1 VFDGKITTIVI
12 LKLDRLSRRLR
23 DGINTLADWCE
34 ENIKI
39 VVITQQIE
47 LSAAVGRMTAAL
59 LFGLAEIELEYRQER
74 RAAGIEVAKTKG
86 VYPGRRAGT
95 TKAKPKRAKE
105 LREKGLTVEEIA
117 QAISVSPRGWF
128 GGIRTQRREA

>member
-1 VFDGKITTIVI
+1 MRHLTDRVKTIVI
-12 LKLDRLSRRLR
+12 WKLDRLSRRLR

-34 ENIKI
+34 KNIKI

-47 LSAAVGRMTAAL
+47 LSGAGGRMMAAL
-59 LFGLAEIELEYRQER
+59 LLGLAEIELEYRQER
-74 RAAGIEVAKTKG
+74 QAAGIEVAKAKG
-86 VYPGRRAGT
+86 VYTGRRAGT

-117 QAISVSPRGWF
+117 QAICVSPRTVW
-128 GGIRTQRREA
+128 RYLDAA